1 MQKHLEDMKAAIEK
15 NEADK
20 KAAADAAA
28 KAKQEQLTNSLQ
40 GFLEDIKNKVKD
52 ASEETLKKDGED
64 PH

>member
-1 MQKHLEDMKAAIEK
+1 MKAAIEK

-64 PH
+64 PT